1 MSVKWAV
8 SADLGD
14 EAPISARA
22 EIRLRDRAER
32 IRTRKY
38 PRGLERDGYSAV
50 DGITISVEQH
60 LMLLSFKIDFQCRA

>member
-1 MSVKWAV
+1 MSVEWAV

-38 PRGLERDGYSAV
+38 PRGLDRMVTLQWMESRF
-50 DGITISVEQH
+50 Q
-60 LMLLSFKIDFQCRA
+60 LSSI